1 MANSVNRYRLNFTS
15 TLTLG
20 LRSEVCLAAG
30 GLYYSWNNISS
41 SYRNNAFTLTWIDG
55 NSAAATMPAGL
66 YQITDIADYFK
77 YVCAQNLWYL
87 IDGDGN
93 PVYYI
98 DMLPNRVYG
107 AAQMFFTALPSA
119 LPAGWS
125 YPAGATWTTYSKTA
139 QLTFDSE
146 FGKLIG
152 FNAGTYPASTTYTT
166 GTMSQTASTTLVGV
180 GTTFTASMVGGV
192 VRFDDDT
199 TTLITAFTDVTN
211 LEVAANQTKAS
222 QPTNITFNNMTD
234 NVDMISAFTPTLS
247 RVFTVVINCNLI
259 DNNMVSVNSQQLFSL
274 NGVGNVPPRQAIQL
288 TVNEYLWLP
297 VYIPQTQYI
306 EIYLTDQDGNPL
318 EQTDTDASFTIY
330 LKTKKI
336 V

>member
-1 MANSVNRYRLNFTS
+1 
-15 TLTLG
+15 
-20 LRSEVCLAAG
+20 
-30 GLYYSWNNISS
+30 
-41 SYRNNAFTLTWIDG
+41 
-55 NSAAATMPAGL
+55 
-66 YQITDIADYFK
+66 
-77 YVCAQNLWYL
+77 
-87 IDGDGN
+87 
-93 PVYYI
+93 
-98 DMLPNRVYG
+98 
-107 AAQMFFTALPSA
+107 
-119 LPAGWS
+119 
-125 YPAGATWTTYSKTA
+125 
-139 QLTFDSE
+139 
-146 FGKLIG
+146 
-152 FNAGTYPASTTYTT
+152 
-166 GTMSQTASTTLVGV
+166 
-180 GTTFTASMVGGV
+180 MVGGV